1 MHANQHWLDKGNV
14 RIKENEKII
23 NPTTHI
29 QYRKTTLLK
38 RKEQRNTKMKIQP
51 NPSPEYEFFLF
62 EQYFAFYFTDAWNA
76 FICLNHFTT
85 YAINAFFIFFPN
97 F

>member
-38 RKEQRNTKMKIQP
+38 RKEQRGSYKTENLEKGKVSHNM
-51 NPSPEYEFFLF
+51 S
-62 EQYFAFYFTDAWNA
+62 FY
-76 FICLNHFTT
+76 
-85 YAINAFFIFFPN
+85 Y
-97 F
+97 